1 MGWMGISWGGWG
13 EWGFL
18 GVSGVNG
25 GDMGRNN
32 NALTIAIQN
41 YYEKL
46 SIVKCD

>member
-1 MGWMGISWGGWG
+1 MGFSWDEWG
-13 EWGFL
+13 EW
-18 GVSGVNG
+18 

-32 NALTIAIQN
+32 NALTKALQN